1 MNKRYY
7 EHTLPIIRGSL
18 SNTYTASNRQ
28 RNKLKN
34 NKYETNSNSIIAR
47 IHHFDSN

>member
-1 MNKRYY
+1 MKRI
-7 EHTLPIIRGSL
+7 L
-18 SNTYTASNRQ
+18 

>member
-1 MNKRYY
+1 MVAINSWKWKNGML
-7 EHTLPIIRGSL
+7 ENCSFVG
-18 SNTYTASNRQ
+18 
-28 RNKLKN
+28 KLKN